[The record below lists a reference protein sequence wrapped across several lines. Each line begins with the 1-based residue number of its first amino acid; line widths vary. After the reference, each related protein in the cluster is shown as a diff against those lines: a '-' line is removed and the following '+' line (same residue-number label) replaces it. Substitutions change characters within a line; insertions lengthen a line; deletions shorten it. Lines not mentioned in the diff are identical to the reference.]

1 MMTIRQKK
9 KHTAAPAAALT
20 TGTTRS
26 RQARPAAVVMTI
38 WMLFWVPVMLST
50 YGPQNFLWLCN
61 FALFLILFALWTGN
75 RLILSSQAGTVML
88 IGIIWAGEILLG
100 LATQGRL
107 ALGTS
112 YMWNPDIPLI
122 ARLVSVYHVVVPL
135 LVYLV
140 LRRWGYDRRGPWL
153 QCLLGSIAIVGAR
166 LLTAAERNVNW
177 VHQVPLDPPPA
188 GISGVAWV
196 GLLLILAP
204 VLIYYP
210 GHQIVL
216 VLLRGRAQP

>member
-1 MMTIRQKK
+1 MT
-9 KHTAAPAAALT
+9 L
-20 TGTTRS
+20 
-26 RQARPAAVVMTI
+26 
-38 WMLFWVPVMLST
+38 WMLFWVPVTLSA

-75 RLILSSQAGTVML
+75 RLILSSQAGTTLL
-88 IGIIWAGEILLG
+88 IGIVWTGEILLG

-112 YMWNPDIPLI
+112 YMWDLDIPLV
-122 ARLVSVYHVVVPL
+122 ARLASVYHLVVPL
-135 LVYLV
+135 LVYQV

-153 QCLLGSIAIVGAR
+153 QSLFGAIAIVGAR
-166 LLTAAERNVNW
+166 LLTAAEHNVNW

-188 GISGVAWV
+188 GISGVVWV
-196 GLLLILAP
+196 GLLLVLAP

-210 GHQIVL
+210 GHRIVL
-216 VLLRGRAQP
+216 VLLRRRYQP